1 MEISTIDFGK
11 REAFLNVAPSRLGRG
26 VYGSSQPESD
36 TCIMGRGVCGSSQP
50 ESETSLDNTQNGVYQ
65 EADAFNH
72 ITQEEILAEN
82 EKIIRQEKIKQYAP
96 YVLSGLIVLVGVM
109 LILKPKK

>member
-26 VYGSSQPESD
+26 VY
-36 TCIMGRGVCGSSQP
+36 GSSQP